1 MVLSRFLRGF
11 CVLVT
16 ALVLIVSFTPLV
28 PLATGLLATDWH
40 EGDADV
46 LIILGSYMLVPGTG
60 PNATMGYET
69 YLRCVYAWW
78 NIRRF
83 HYRYIIVSGNE
94 GMAEAMAAFLREKG
108 VPANT
113 ILLENNAQTTYQN
126 AEFVKNLL
134 RNQAN
139 LPPNPRLALLTSDYH
154 SRRASLVFQHAGLPV
169 RVIPVPDLL
178 KQSNSPAARWA
189 GFLTLSEELLKYP
202 LYAVEGKL

>member
-1 MVLSRFLRGF
+1 MVRISRVF
-11 CVLVT
+11 CALVT

-28 PLATGLLATDWH
+28 PFCAGLLATDWY

-46 LIILGSYMLVPGTG
+46 LIVLGSYMLAPGTG
-60 PNATMGYET
+60 PNATLGYET

-83 HYRYIIVSGNE
+83 HYRYIVVSGSE

-108 VPANT
+108 VDPAT
-113 ILLENNAQTTYQN
+113 ILLENKAESTYQN

-134 RNQAN
+134 AKQAH

-154 SRRASLVFQHAGLPV
+154 CRRARLVFQHAGMPV

-178 KQSNSPAARWA
+178 KQANSPAGRWA

-202 LYAVEGKL
+202 LYAVEGRL

>member
-1 MVLSRFLRGF
+1 M
-11 CVLVT
+11 LVT

-28 PLATGLLATDWH
+28 PFSAGLLATDWY

-46 LIILGSYMLVPGTG
+46 LIILGGYMLVPGTG
-60 PNATMGYET
+60 PNATLGYET

-83 HYRYIIVSGNE
+83 HYRYIVVSGFD
-94 GMAEAMAAFLREKG
+94 GMAEAMAAFLRDKG
-108 VPANT
+108 VDPGT
-113 ILLENNAQTTYQN
+113 ILLENKAESTYQN

-134 RNQAN
+134 QKQAN
-139 LPPNPRLALLTSDYH
+139 LPPHPTLALLTSDYH
-154 SRRASLVFQHAGLPV
+154 ARRARLVFQHAGLPV

-189 GFLTLSEELLKYP
+189 GFLTLTEELLKYP